1 MLIYQYST
9 PHKGVNSLTVSF
21 LYVQIFLK
29 KKEVVNELNPS
40 YLIVPIENNSTIQG
54 KRKLL

>member
-9 PHKGVNSLTVSF
+9 QHKGVNSLTVSF

-29 KKEVVNELNPS
+29 KIGSKRAKS
-40 YLIVPIENNSTIQG
+40 IIFDSTY
-54 KRKLL
+54 RK

>member
-29 KKEVVNELNPS
+29 KQAVNDLNLS
-40 YLIVPIENNSTIQG
+40 YLIVPIGNNSTIQG

>member
-29 KKEVVNELNPS
+29 KQEVVNELNLS
-40 YLIVPIENNSTIQG
+40 YLIVPIGNNSTIQG
-54 KRKLL
+54 KCKLL

>member
-9 PHKGVNSLTVSF
+9 PHKGVNSLIVSF

-29 KKEVVNELNPS
+29 KQAVNDLNLS
-40 YLIVPIENNSTIQG
+40 CLIVPIGNNSTIQG

>member
-9 PHKGVNSLTVSF
+9 PHKGVNSLIVSF
-21 LYVQIFLK
+21 LYVQTFLEK
-29 KKEVVNELNPS
+29 QAVNELNLS
-40 YLIVPIENNSTIQG
+40 YLIVPIGNNSTIQC

>member
-1 MLIYQYST
+1 MLTYQYST
-9 PHKGVNSLTVSF
+9 PHKGVNSLIVSF

-29 KKEVVNELNPS
+29 KQEVNDLNLS
-40 YLIVPIENNSTIQG
+40 YLIVPIGNNSTIQG

>member
-29 KKEVVNELNPS
+29 KQAVNDLNLS
-40 YLIVPIENNSTIQG
+40 YLIVPIGNNSTIQC